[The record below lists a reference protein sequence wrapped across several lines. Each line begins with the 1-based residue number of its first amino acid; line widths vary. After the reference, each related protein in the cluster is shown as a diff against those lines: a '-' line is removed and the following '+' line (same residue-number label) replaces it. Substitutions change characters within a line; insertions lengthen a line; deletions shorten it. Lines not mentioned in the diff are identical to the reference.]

1 MSRRVLHLL
10 LTHQRAAAVAAMV
23 AWWEETGVT
32 REDILLVAT
41 HPDEREFAA
50 MDVPRKL
57 AVHDARLRTRDHQ
70 RERQSYVGVFAAI
83 ARWLRDHAAGGQ
95 EFAALHLAEYDHL
108 PLAPD
113 LADRFLGA
121 LRTERADVLGHEL
134 RRVDGT
140 NQPHYL
146 YHLGDGRFASFWAG
160 MSRRRD
166 ADGRAAVLSMFG
178 SGTVWTPAAFMAVA
192 GLPEPCPVYLELW
205 LPTAAHHLG
214 FRVREFPPE
223 AGGARFI
230 SSLGERQG
238 QIAEARAAGA
248 WTLHPVKRLWEERA
262 AAETTPAAARR
273 P

>member
-23 AWWEETGVT
+23 AWWEETGVA
-32 REDILLVAT
+32 REDLLLVAT
-41 HPDEREFAA
+41 HPDEREFVA
-50 MDVPRKL
+50 MDVPQKIV
-57 AVHDARLRTRDHQ
+57 VHDPRLRTRDHQ
-70 RERQSYVGVFAAI
+70 RERQSYVGVFAGI
-83 ARWLRDHAAGGQ
+83 ARWLRDRAADGKPGF
-95 EFAALHLAEYDHL
+95 EALHLAEYDHL

-113 LADRFLGA
+113 LADRFLDA
-121 LRTERADVLGHEL
+121 LRTERADVLGHEV

-146 YHLGDGRFASFWAG
+146 YHLGDERFPRFWAG
-160 MSRRRD
+160 MSRRQD

-178 SGTVWTPAAFMAVA
+178 SGTVWTPEAFAAVA

-214 FRVREFPPE
+214 FRVREFPPQ

-238 QIAEARAAGA
+238 QIVEARAAGA

-262 AAETTPAAARR
+262 AAGTATKGRR
-273 P
+273 T

>member
-1 MSRRVLHLL
+1 MSRVLHVL
-10 LTHQRAAAVAAMV
+10 LTHQRAAAVAAML
-23 AWWEETGVT
+23 AWWGEAGIAPA
-32 REDILLVAT
+32 DILVVAT

-50 MDVPRKL
+50 IGHARKIAVRDPRL
-57 AVHDARLRTRDHQ
+57 QTRDHQ
-70 RERQSYVGVFAAI
+70 RERQSYVGVFQAVS
-83 ARWLRDHAAGGQ
+83 RWLTDEAGDRE
-95 EFAALHLAEYDHL
+95 EFGALHLAEYDHL

-113 LADRFLGA
+113 LGERLLGA
-121 LRTERADVLGHEL
+121 LRTERADVLGNEV

-146 YHLGDGRFASFWAG
+146 YHLADGRFAPFWAEH
-160 MSRRRD
+160 SRRRE

-178 SGTVWTPAAFMAVA
+178 SGTVWTPAAFTAVA
-192 GLPEPCPVYLELW
+192 ALAEPCPVYLELW

-262 AAETTPAAARR
+262 AR